1 MSARDPFAAAP
12 DGDRADPPTPARRR
26 GPKTPE
32 GKARAAL
39 NATKHGLR
47 ARHFALLPHEDP
59 AEFEAL
65 AMAARTVYRP
75 RCPIERELVEA
86 IVVALWRE
94 IRADRLEGEV
104 LADIPPVD
112 GARSCGSDLLEER
125 HRASVA
131 LLLRYRAQAAGA
143 VRRAQDALA
152 RHRRLVAEAAGEAAG
167 RVADGQAERADP
179 AAAVSRPE
187 ADGPGQSPAHRPS
200 SAAPAVAAACTNEF
214 AEPAAPARVAPNTC
228 ESAVEPPADPLPEAA
243 SPPPRL
249 CLRDAVRKA
258 RNPLDTPFLR
268 ALGRDPDLV
277 LPVPGLRPEAWPIA
291 QHLAD
296 PEGKPIAGQG
306 PYRRV
311 PHLDW
316 GDWLAHQHV
325 LPVMERVAAEAGAA
339 AEPGSSPRS
348 ARAA

>member
-1 MSARDPFAAAP
+1 MPAPEPAA
-12 DGDRADPPTPARRR
+12 TPRKR

-39 NATKHGLR
+39 DATRHGLR

-59 AEFEAL
+59 AELEAL
-65 AMAARTVYRP
+65 ARAARETYRP
-75 RCPIERELVEA
+75 ACPIERELVEA

-125 HRASVA
+125 HHRALA
-131 LLLRYRAQAAGA
+131 LLLRYRAQAAAA

-152 RHRRLVAEAAGEAAG
+152 RHRRLVAEAAGRLPACDPLDAGEAVAPAARAPAGPAG
-167 RVADGQAERADP
+167 RADPTNCTNEFPSPTGAAEAGSAAADSERADP
-179 AAAVSRPE
+179 TVASVPVVDPIPE
-187 ADGPGQSPAHRPS
+187 PKR
-200 SAAPAVAAACTNEF
+200 
-214 AEPAAPARVAPNTC
+214 
-228 ESAVEPPADPLPEAA
+228 
-243 SPPPRL
+243 PPPRL
-249 CLRDAVRKA
+249 ELRDSVRKA
-258 RNPLDTPFLR
+258 RNPLDTPYLR

-277 LPVPGLRPEAWPIA
+277 LPVPGLPPETWPIV

-296 PEGKPIAGQG
+296 PEGRPIDGQG

-316 GDWLAHQHV
+316 GDWLAHQHA
-325 LPVMERVAAEAGAA
+325 LPIMERVAAAGGTPRA
-339 AEPGSSPRS
+339 AEPSGD
-348 ARAA
+348 RAAVRHAA

>member
-1 MSARDPFAAAP
+1 MPAPEPAAAP
-12 DGDRADPPTPARRR
+12 RKR
-26 GPKTPE
+26 GPKTAE

-39 NATKHGLR
+39 DATRHGLR

-59 AEFEAL
+59 AELEAL
-65 AMAARTVYRP
+65 ARAARETYRP
-75 RCPIERELVEA
+75 ACPIERELVEA

-112 GARSCGSDLLEER
+112 DGRSCGSDLLEDR
-125 HRASVA
+125 HQRALA
-131 LLLRYRAQAAGA
+131 LLLRYRAQAAVA

-152 RHRRLVAEAAGEAAG
+152 RHRRLVAEAAGRLPAAEALDAG
-167 RVADGQAERADP
+167 AAVAPTALAPAGPAEHPAERADP
-179 AAAVSRPE
+179 TK
-187 ADGPGQSPAHRPS
+187 
-200 SAAPAVAAACTNEF
+200 CTNEF
-214 AEPAAPARVAPNTC
+214 PEPAGAAEAASG
-228 ESAVEPPADPLPEAA
+228 EAGPPAAAASIADPIPEPK

-249 CLRDAVRKA
+249 ELRDSVRKA
-258 RNPLDTPFLR
+258 RNPLDTPYLR

-277 LPVPGLRPEAWPIA
+277 LPVPGLPPETWPIV

-296 PEGKPIAGQG
+296 PEGRPIDGQG

-316 GDWLAHQHV
+316 GDWLAHQHA
-325 LPVMERVAAEAGAA
+325 LPIMERVAAGRGTAPAPR
-339 AEPGSSPRS
+339 AEPTTDRPAVRH
-348 ARAA
+348 AA